1 MIHSLISVRRQLQ
14 ALVRRLAARG
24 SRPAPSDSGGGGDA
38 AVERGDQGA
47 PAAHYSH
54 LSPTLSVLT
63 LVCASPANGSRLSCA
78 AGRKRS
84 QTPFYRRETGGDSSS
99 RLLGRRWLARR
110 PAVLRRPA

>member
-24 SRPAPSDSGGGGDA
+24 PRLAPSDGSGGGDA

-47 PAAHYSH
+47 PAAHCSH

-63 LVCASPANGSRLSCA
+63 LVCASPANGSRLSCGALKKDSFLNLRAPA
-78 AGRKRS
+78 A
-84 QTPFYRRETGGDSSS
+84 SS
-99 RLLGRRWLARR
+99 AC
-110 PAVLRRPA
+110 